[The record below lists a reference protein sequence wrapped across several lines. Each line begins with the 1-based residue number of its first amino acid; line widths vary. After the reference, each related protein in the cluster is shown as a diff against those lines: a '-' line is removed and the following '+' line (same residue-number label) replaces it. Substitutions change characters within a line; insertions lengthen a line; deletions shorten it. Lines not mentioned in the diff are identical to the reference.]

1 MDEDAK
7 GSDQLKD
14 QFLNVLEKKQI
25 RTVFQ
30 PIVSL
35 RNGSVYGYEALS
47 RGPQDSPMHSPGVL
61 FDCAEKYGKVWELEL
76 LCRITAIETLSAMNR
91 SIKLFLNV
99 NPQVIHDEKFKI
111 DFTKEYLSYYNLN
124 PQDLIFEITERG
136 SVNNINDF
144 IKTIDYYKAQNY
156 KIAIDDAGAGY
167 SGLNLISDIRP
178 HFLKLDM
185 NLIRDIDK
193 DILKQAL
200 MKSLTE
206 FASLTNTLLVAEG
219 IETPSELAKLI
230 EIGVNYGQGYYLQRP
245 CASIIPLREEVVFE
259 IREANRKKNHLT
271 DRKASD
277 LFISNI
283 SQAQKTLNPKILIG
297 QVYGLMEEDNS
308 ISGFCVMEDGYPV
321 GSITR
326 AGLYRRLSGRPEYN
340 LYAKE
345 PVDKIMSRD
354 FLQVDYHESIRTV
367 SQKAMG
373 RDADH
378 LYDFITITRDGR
390 YFGIVTVRHLLEN
403 AIQVEANNARH
414 INPLS
419 ELPGN
424 LIIEKKLEECLNDE
438 AAYKILYFDMNNF
451 KAYNDIYG
459 FENGDRIIRH
469 LAEIL
474 KKRIGKTGDF
484 IGHIGGDDFVA
495 IVAGN
500 GVEELCRTVIDDFDR
515 SVPDFYGKNDL
526 DRGFITTKNR
536 HGIEEDFPLLSIAI
550 AVTSS
555 KKCNTVYMLSKHM
568 AELRRTC
575 KQKPGS
581 HSITDL

>member
-581 HSITDL
+581 HSVTDL

>member
-111 DFTKEYLSYYNLN
+111 DFTKKYLSYYNLN

-581 HSITDL
+581 HSVTDL